1 MRTAKDPWLRPFEFQ
16 LIQRLY
22 LKFGTWSG
30 GELLD
35 DLERWVKNDIRQE
48 WWVRWFEHQEPRIY
62 LRYYLNRLA
71 GSFLWSVSDVWDAR
85 RNAKETGSKFMLEMQ
100 ERLGPQRL
108 VWEHGF
114 GSDSGYYSANHSS
127 PRLRETFDFRFTGQR
142 AGSEWHRDI
151 VTQYATILQSK
162 GRFVTVDTG
171 AVESKLPDIALW
183 TPHSPLEWWPGGA
196 IEVELEAYKKSDEA
210 IMRNLEKH
218 LDNHEC
224 VRFVVMSEKSFER
237 ISSLVKQK
245 TGIIASR
252 VENYLGYLNNPI
264 QIEVIDSPTGQPY
277 MDFLRSEKIPELEE
291 VRKRSGY
298 WYQRIMT
305 ARELEKEKRD
315 REEARMPEKWQRA
328 WEQAEQGNDNMLTGL
343 RRTEYQRKVAEE
355 DRRWFEA
362 QAKKGGR
369 VRVKPRRRWPR
380 PDT

>member
-1 MRTAKDPWLRPFEFQ
+1 M
-16 LIQRLY
+16 
-22 LKFGTWSG
+22 G
-30 GELLD
+30 
-35 DLERWVKNDIRQE
+35 
-48 WWVRWFEHQEPRIY
+48 
-62 LRYYLNRLA
+62 
-71 GSFLWSVSDVWDAR
+71 
-85 RNAKETGSKFMLEMQ
+85 
-100 ERLGPQRL
+100 
-108 VWEHGF
+108 
-114 GSDSGYYSANHSS
+114 
-127 PRLRETFDFRFTGQR
+127 
-142 AGSEWHRDI
+142 
-151 VTQYATILQSK
+151 
-162 GRFVTVDTG
+162 
-171 AVESKLPDIALW
+171 
-183 TPHSPLEWWPGGA
+183 
-196 IEVELEAYKKSDEA
+196 
-210 IMRNLEKH
+210 NLEKH

-237 ISSLVKQK
+237 ISSLVEQK

-305 ARELEKEKRD
+305 AQELEKEKRD